1 MQTSFTNR
9 STFIKK
15 CLINNSQITLQQ
27 INIYNIPANSI
38 YEYINKN
45 NIKEYFIDWFKEDE
59 IKDYLTISDYCYI
72 FGNNV
77 NEINKESKKIAK
89 IKLTSNDYTR
99 IDDKNIKLFAND
111 KIISIQDLRTVQ
123 IFVRKNYY
131 KLINKGITKQETIKE
146 FKQITEN
153 YNKHDNDRYNVI
165 YLYLS
170 ILSAF
175 DIILINGRF
184 IYKDFSE
191 TIQKEILIDC

>member
-1 MQTSFTNR
+1 MQ
-9 STFIKK
+9 
-15 CLINNSQITLQQ
+15 QV
-27 INIYNIPANSI
+27 NIYNIPANII

-72 FGNNV
+72 FGNNI
-77 NEINKESKKIAK
+77 NEINKESKKMAK
-89 IKLTSNDYTR
+89 IKLTSNDCIR
-99 IDDKNIKLFAND
+99 IDNKNTKLFANN

-123 IFVRKNYY
+123 IFMRKNYY

-153 YNKHDNDRYNVI
+153 YNKHYNII

-170 ILSAF
+170 ILPAF

-191 TIQKEILIDC
+191 TMQKEILIDC